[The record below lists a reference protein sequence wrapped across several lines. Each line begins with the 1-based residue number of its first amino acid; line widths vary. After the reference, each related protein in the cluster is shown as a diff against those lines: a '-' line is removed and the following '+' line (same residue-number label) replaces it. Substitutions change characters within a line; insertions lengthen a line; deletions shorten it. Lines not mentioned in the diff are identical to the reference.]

1 MSKLFKDIRVNYM
14 VVIWQLYVKL
24 IRVNQCDSCSKI
36 FSVFRVFVY

>member
-24 IRVNQCDSCSKI
+24 IRVI
-36 FSVFRVFVY
+36 RVRK